1 MVNGAHLS
9 EGTFSEVCHLS
20 SLSSSKLLF
29 HICMLKICSKY
40 IVLNKYKVIHQII
53 CREYFLSYNIILV
66 GLSFE

>member
-40 IVLNKYKVIHQII
+40 IVLNKYKVIHQI
-53 CREYFLSYNIILV
+53 YL
-66 GLSFE
+66 